1 MTLTDRLL
9 LIADELAHAEA
20 LIEDLVAENARLR
33 RRLEADA
40 RRAPAPPGDSAGAA
54 TATSGAKRR

>member
-20 LIEDLVAENARLR
+20 LIEALAAENAWLRGRLG
-33 RRLEADA
+33 ADA
-40 RRAPAPPGDSAGAA
+40 RPAAAPPDDSATPAPA
-54 TATSGAKRR
+54 SGERAR